1 MGERRRQRGVEAVA
15 GPGRVHDG
23 DGMPLH
29 RADLP
34 GLIQIGRS
42 VGSQRCHDLGRAQ
55 VLQPP
60 HRRAEEIAG
69 RYAGRL
75 RLHPGIPSEFGAVGR
90 QIVDMA
96 IEFLRQFSGRRGVQD
111 DLLAQRFGGASG
123 VKYRLHRDFQLEQHD
138 IGLLQLVQVLIDIR
152 GRHPV
157 VSAGDHN
164 DAVVPLGDID

>member
-1 MGERRRQRGVEAVA
+1 
-15 GPGRVHDG
+15 
-23 DGMPLH
+23 
-29 RADLP
+29 
-34 GLIQIGRS
+34 
-42 VGSQRCHDLGRAQ
+42 
-55 VLQPP
+55 
-60 HRRAEEIAG
+60 
-69 RYAGRL
+69 
-75 RLHPGIPSEFGAVGR
+75 
-90 QIVDMA
+90 MA

-164 DAVVPLGDID
+164 DAVVPLGDIDRSDACRSVGQPLNAADINAFPAQSSQ